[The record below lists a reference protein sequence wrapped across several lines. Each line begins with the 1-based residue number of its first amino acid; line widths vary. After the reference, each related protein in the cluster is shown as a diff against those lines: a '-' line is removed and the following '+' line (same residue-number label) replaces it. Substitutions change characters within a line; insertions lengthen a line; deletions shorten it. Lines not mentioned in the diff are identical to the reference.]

1 MPRAFPCH
9 LTQRAHSCFGATV
22 LALCPDVTVASGHM
36 SPPPLAFLPLS
47 RTPHPT
53 LAHVLCTYS
62 HVCCASSSPM
72 STAGA
77 DGQALRP
84 LSAPASGMC
93 WMLSTQLLGGGAANL
108 CKTWV
113 WGPFYI
119 CLQLPEVKSRDA
131 ACLVSTFWSSSV
143 RQVSR
148 RPWLPV
154 CSLLCVQ
161 PGLRLVYSGCALRTW
176 NGGSP
181 VRAPP
186 ACLSH
191 PRRFLSSEPCHP
203 YHFCL
208 CRAWH
213 RPSFYPGALSLPSE
227 VELRYTGAA
236 L

>member
-1 MPRAFPCH
+1 MSLNATGTFLLWGHCPCSLPRCHCGLRPHVSSSSGLPAPLSDPSPHAGARAVYLFPCV
-9 LTQRAHSCFGATV
+9 LCF
-22 LALCPDVTVASGHM
+22 LQPDEHRRCRWAG
-36 SPPPLAFLPLS
+36 SPPSL
-47 RTPHPT
+47 RTC
-53 LAHVLCTYS
+53 LWHVLDAQ
-62 HVCCASSSPM
+62 H
-72 STAGA
+72 TA
-77 DGQALRP
+77 P
-84 LSAPASGMC
+84 
-93 WMLSTQLLGGGAANL
+93 GGGRAANL

-186 ACLSH
+186 ACLPVPPSAI
-191 PRRFLSSEPCHP
+191 PVLRTVPSLPFLPVQGLASPVFLSR
-203 YHFCL
+203 CL
-208 CRAWH
+208 E
-213 RPSFYPGALSLPSE
+213 S
-227 VELRYTGAA
+227 TQ
-236 L
+236 

>member
-1 MPRAFPCH
+1 MGR
-9 LTQRAHSCFGATV
+9 LS
-22 LALCPDVTVASGHM
+22 AL
-36 SPPPLAFLPLS
+36 SPHPPLACAGCS
-47 RTPHPT
+47 
-53 LAHVLCTYS
+53 AH
-62 HVCCASSSPM
+62 SS
-72 STAGA
+72 
-77 DGQALRP
+77 
-84 LSAPASGMC
+84 
-93 WMLSTQLLGGGAANL
+93 WGGGAANL

-119 CLQLPEVKSRDA
+119 CLQLPKVKSRDA

-161 PGLRLVYSGCALRTW
+161 PGLHLVYSGCALRTW

-227 VELRYTGAA
+227 VELRYTGGAVSSPSVCLQA
-236 L
+236 GLPAHGGHCVGENT